1 MHAYRHCRA
10 MRPLLLL
17 LVIGPSA
24 CTPIGPVPSAP
35 SAPRPTAVLTTY
47 THNVYFPPG
56 SAEIPASE
64 AQALQAFL
72 LGLPES
78 SRRGVSILGHADGRA
93 GDPQSPDLPVRRAQ
107 SVARLATLYA
117 VEAQVAGSSESQPA
131 VSPAGAAPWL
141 GNRRVEVRARGYEVR
156 LPGCPDWSRRPEG
169 DARNLPL
176 SNLGCANAVNLGLMV
191 ADPAD
196 LARGRDLA
204 LADGVREAEAVARYR
219 TGKVKQLETDVLQP

>member
-10 MRPLLLL
+10 MRPLFLLL
-17 LVIGPSA
+17 AIGPAA
-24 CTPIGPVPSAP
+24 CAPIGPVPSAP
-35 SAPRPTAVLTTY
+35 SAPRPTAVPATY
-47 THNVYFPPG
+47 THNVHFPPG
-56 SAEIPASE
+56 SADVPASE
-64 AQALQAFL
+64 ARALQAFL

-78 SRRGVSILGHADGRA
+78 SRRDVSILGQADSRA
-93 GDPQSPDLPVRRAQ
+93 GDPRSPDLPARRAQ
-107 SVARLATLYA
+107 SVARLAEPYIS
-117 VEAQVAGSSESQPA
+117 EAQIVGVSESQSA
-131 VSPAGAAPWL
+131 VPPAGAMPWP

-204 LADGVREAEAVARYR
+204 PADGTREAEAVARYR